1 MGIFK
6 FGKNKEISLE
16 VKDTETIKPLSYL
29 KEDVSS
35 KLNELNANLY
45 NEEEAKRQMV
55 ALIERLPVTKQEQDF
70 RDDLRRELYLM
81 GYERS
86 CDIGEEDLADEIAL
100 TDLEVSIF
108 ERINKALLTGKIQ
121 SVEKKFVQDNIVQVV
136 DRIKVIIV
144 DEKVHADLE
153 KREAAPVDIVS
164 IIEQLKEEEKNEDR
178 E

>member
-1 MGIFK
+1 
-6 FGKNKEISLE
+6 
-16 VKDTETIKPLSYL
+16 
-29 KEDVSS
+29 
-35 KLNELNANLY
+35 
-45 NEEEAKRQMV
+45 MV
-55 ALIERLPVTKQEQDF
+55 ALIEHLPVTKQEQDF

-86 CDIGEEDLADEIAL
+86 CDTGEEDLADEVAL

-108 ERINKALLTGKIQ
+108 ERINKALLTGKIK
-121 SVEKKFVQDNIVQVV
+121 SLEKKFVQDNIIQVV

-153 KREAAPVDIVS
+153 KREATPVDIVS